1 MDAQELEIPQPTNKR
16 KPLPI
21 VMARGPQE
29 YLPGHQEDPVL
40 LHAPALDLP
49 RPRRDHGAFRGA
61 GRQSI

>member
-1 MDAQELEIPQPTNKR
+1 MDAKELETPQPANKR

-40 LHAPALDLP
+40 LTTFADMLRWAQNWA
-49 RPRRDHGAFRGA
+49 RSR
-61 GRQSI
+61 SI